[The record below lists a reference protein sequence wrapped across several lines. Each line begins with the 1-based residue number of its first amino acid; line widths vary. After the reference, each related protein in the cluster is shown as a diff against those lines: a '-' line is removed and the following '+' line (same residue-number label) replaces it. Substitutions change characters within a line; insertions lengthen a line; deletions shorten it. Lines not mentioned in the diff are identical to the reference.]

1 MTMSAGE
8 PRLTTEPGV
17 EPTTTV
23 PLTGQARSRVLLQN
37 YAIYLVFILLV
48 VAGAVLLGGKFLSTQ
63 NFLNIGQAVTFTGFA
78 ALGMLFVT
86 TSGGFVDLS
95 IPAAMGAA
103 GVITLA
109 LMDGGLDPSVA
120 ILAGIASGLVLGL
133 VNGVLIGVVR
143 TNPVLTTLGTNVA
156 ALGVALIFTQ
166 GDYVYTQDPF
176 FTQIGQGR
184 LFGIIPN
191 IIVLVAIGAVMAHLL
206 LTYTVF
212 GRWVYP
218 TGGNYSAARAAGVP
232 VRRVMISVFVI
243 SGMFAAIGGV
253 LLASVL
259 GSARTTAGAGMEF
272 NAIAAVAIGGNSIF
286 GGAGTVART
295 VIGVLIV
302 GVLNN
307 LMVLLGIPAESQD
320 IVKGALIAG
329 AVFLDLRLRK

>member
-1 MTMSAGE
+1 
-8 PRLTTEPGV
+8 V
-17 EPTTTV
+17 EPTTSV
-23 PLTGQARSRVLLQN
+23 PLRGRARTRVLVQN
-37 YAIYLVFILLV
+37 YAIYLVFILLIV
-48 VAGAVLLGGKFLSTQ
+48 VGAALLGTKFLSTQ

-95 IPAAMGAA
+95 IPAAIGGS

-109 LMDGGLDPSVA
+109 LMEGGVPPLLAIVA
-120 ILAGIASGLVLGL
+120 GVMSGLVLGL

-143 TNPVLTTLGTNVA
+143 ANPVLTTLGTNTA
-156 ALGVALIFTQ
+156 ALGAALIFTQ

-176 FTQIGQGR
+176 FTQLGQGR

-191 IIVLVAIGAVMAHLL
+191 IIIVVIVVAIIAHLL

-218 TGGNYSAARAAGVP
+218 TGGNYAAARAAGVP
-232 VRRVMISVFVI
+232 VRRVMITVFAI
-243 SGMFAAIGGV
+243 SGTFAAMGGV
-253 LLASVL
+253 LLASLL
-259 GSARTTAGAGMEF
+259 GSARTTAGLGMEF

-307 LMVLLGIPAESQD
+307 LMILLGIPAESQD

-329 AVFLDLRLRK
+329 AVLLDLRLRR

>member
-1 MTMSAGE
+1 MSDGT
-8 PRLTTEPGV
+8 PHLTSQPGV
-17 EPTTTV
+17 ESTTTV
-23 PLTGQARSRVLLQN
+23 PLTGRARTRALVQN

-48 VAGAVLLGGKFLSTQ
+48 VAGAALLGTKFLSTQ

-95 IPAAMGAA
+95 IPAAIGGA

-109 LMDGGLDPSVA
+109 LMEGGVPPLLA
-120 ILAGIASGLVLGL
+120 IAAGVLSGLVLGL
-133 VNGVLIGVVR
+133 INGVLIGVVR
-143 TNPVLTTLGTNVA
+143 ANPVLTTLGTNTA

-191 IIVLVAIGAVMAHLL
+191 IIIIVAIVAVIAHML

-218 TGGNYSAARAAGVP
+218 TGGNYAAARAAGVP
-232 VRRVMISVFVI
+232 VRRVMIAVFAI
-243 SGMFAAIGGV
+243 SGTFAAIGGV
-253 LLASVL
+253 LLASLL

-307 LMVLLGIPAESQD
+307 LMILLGIPAESQD

-329 AVFLDLRLRK
+329 AVFLDLRLRR

>member
-1 MTMSAGE
+1 M
-8 PRLTTEPGV
+8 
-17 EPTTTV
+17 
-23 PLTGQARSRVLLQN
+23 QN

-63 NFLNIGQAVTFTGFA
+63 NFLNILQAVTFTGFA

-95 IPAAMGAA
+95 IPAAIGAA

-109 LMDGGLDPSVA
+109 LMDEPYYLSPVVA
-120 ILAGIASGLVLGL
+120 MLVGVLSGLVLGL
-133 VNGVLIGVVR
+133 VNGFLIGVVR
-143 TNPVLTTLGTNVA
+143 ANPVLTTLGTNTA
-156 ALGVALIFTQ
+156 ALGAALIFTQ

-184 LFGIIPN
+184 LFGIVPH
-191 IIVLVAIGAVMAHLL
+191 IVIVVAVVAVIAHVLL
-206 LTYTVF
+206 SYTVF

-218 TGGNYSAARAAGVP
+218 TGGNYAAARASGVP
-232 VRRVMISVFVI
+232 VRRTMIAVFAI
-243 SGMFAAIGGV
+243 SGTFAAIGGV
-253 LLASVL
+253 LLASLL

-307 LMVLLGIPAESQD
+307 LMILLGIPAESQD

-329 AVFLDLRLRK
+329 AVFLDLRLRR

>member
-1 MTMSAGE
+1 M
-8 PRLTTEPGV
+8 
-17 EPTTTV
+17 
-23 PLTGQARSRVLLQN
+23 PLGGKARTQALVQN
-37 YAIYLVFILLV
+37 YAIYIVFILLV
-48 VAGAVLLGGKFLSTQ
+48 VAGSVLLGTKFLSTQ

-95 IPAAMGAA
+95 IPAAIGGS

-109 LMDGGLDPSVA
+109 LMDGGVSPPLA

-133 VNGVLIGVVR
+133 VNGFLIGVMR
-143 TNPVLTTLGTNVA
+143 ANPVLTTLGTNVA
-156 ALGVALIFTQ
+156 ALGAALIFTQ

-184 LFGIIPN
+184 LFGVIPN
-191 IIVLVAIGAVMAHLL
+191 IIVLVAIVAVIAHVLL
-206 LTYTVF
+206 SYTVF
-212 GRWVYP
+212 GRWIYP

-232 VRRVMISVFVI
+232 VRRVMIAVFAI
-243 SGMFAAIGGV
+243 SGTFAAMGGV

-307 LMVLLGIPAESQD
+307 LMILLGIPAESQD

-329 AVFLDLRLRK
+329 AVFLDLRLRR

>member
-1 MTMSAGE
+1 
-8 PRLTTEPGV
+8 
-17 EPTTTV
+17 
-23 PLTGQARSRVLLQN
+23 
-37 YAIYLVFILLV
+37 
-48 VAGAVLLGGKFLSTQ
+48 
-63 NFLNIGQAVTFTGFA
+63 
-78 ALGMLFVT
+78 
-86 TSGGFVDLS
+86 
-95 IPAAMGAA
+95 MGAA

-109 LMDGGLDPSVA
+109 LMEGGLDPSVA
-120 ILAGIASGLVLGL
+120 MLAGIASGLILGL
-133 VNGVLIGVVR
+133 VNGVLIGIVR

-191 IIVLVAIGAVMAHLL
+191 IIVLVAILAVIAHFL

-212 GRWVYP
+212 GRWIYP
-218 TGGNYSAARAAGVP
+218 TGGNYSAARASGVP
-232 VRRVMISVFVI
+232 VRRVMISVFAI
-243 SGMFAAIGGV
+243 SGMFAAMGGV

-307 LMVLLGIPAESQD
+307 LMVLLGVPAESQD
-320 IVKGALIAG
+320 IVKGVLIAG
-329 AVFLDLRLRK
+329 AVFLDLRLRR

>member
-1 MTMSAGE
+1 MTGTERGPHLS
-8 PRLTTEPGV
+8 LEPGV
-17 EPTTTV
+17 EPTTSV
-23 PLTGQARSRVLLQN
+23 PLSGRARTRVLVQN
-37 YAIYLVFILLV
+37 YAIYLVFILLI
-48 VAGAVLLGGKFLSTQ
+48 VAGAALLGTKFLSTQ
-63 NFLNIGQAVTFTGFA
+63 NFLNIGQAVAFTGFA

-95 IPAAMGAA
+95 IPAAIGAA
-103 GVITLA
+103 GVIALA
-109 LMDGGLDPSVA
+109 VLPTVGPLGA
-120 ILAGIASGLVLGL
+120 ILAGIASGVVLGS
-133 VNGVLIGVVR
+133 VNGFLIGVTR

-156 ALGVALIFTQ
+156 ALGAALIFTQ

-191 IIVLVAIGAVMAHLL
+191 IIILVAIVAIVAHLL
-206 LTYTVF
+206 LSYTVF

-218 TGGNYSAARAAGVP
+218 TGGNYAAARAAGVP
-232 VRRVMISVFVI
+232 VRRVMVSVFII
-243 SGMFAAIGGV
+243 SGTFAAMGGV
-253 LLASVL
+253 LLASLL
-259 GSARTTAGAGMEF
+259 GSARTTAGLGMEF

-307 LMVLLGIPAESQD
+307 LMILLGIPAESQD

-329 AVFLDLRLRK
+329 AVFLDLRLRR